1 MINREKLVVGDY
13 LQSDDGKFAFVDKI
27 LKDRIRVW
35 IGQERHYLSD
45 ENLEFW
51 SYGNPIKNNRIVSSQ
66 TFAIRFKQFLNW
78 LPKNWVW
85 SQPHYEEEFEYMSSV
100 ADHLLKYQIQTAK
113 SKEEIEY
120 LKRLN
125 LL

>member
-1 MINREKLVVGDY
+1 MINKEKLVVGDY

-35 IGQERHYLSD
+35 IGQERHYISD

-51 SYGNPIKNNRIVSSQ
+51 SYGNPIKNNRIVSSK
-66 TFAIRFKQFLNW
+66 TFAIRFKQFLDW
-78 LPKNWVW
+78 IPKEFYM
-85 SQPHYEEEFEYMSSV
+85 SGPHILEEYEYMQII
-100 ADHLLKYQIQTAK
+100 ANHLLKYQIQTAT
-113 SKEEIEY
+113 SEEERNY
-120 LKRLN
+120 LKGLK

>member
-51 SYGNPIKNNRIVSSQ
+51 SYGNPIKDNRIILSK
-66 TFAIRFKQFLNW
+66 TFAIRFKQFLE
-78 LPKNWVW
+78 WVPTYW
-85 SQPHYEEEFEYMSSV
+85 ITSQPHYIEEFEFMDKV
-100 ADHLLKYQIQTAK
+100 ANYLLNYQIQTAK
-113 SKEEIEY
+113 SEEEIKY
-120 LKRLN
+120 LKQLN